1 MWPPT
6 RVSTCSMCR
15 PASRAPR
22 ATSTCSATRT
32 SGPRRSTR
40 SRSRAT
46 SSPGSSGSH
55 PRAPTTSRHA
65 RRTSRIGS
73 TARCTAT
80 SSFRSWAARRSPT
93 STAKA
98 SCSSSWTGT
107 NTRVPR
113 SRRGSAAGSSR
124 ARRSAA
130 RKWRATTR
138 SGTIS
143 RRSSG
148 SPASTISSR
157 SPEFRPRRATCS
169 RSSTR
174 CGSGRSRCCCPR
186 TTMIATR
193 CRKSPSGPG
202 PRPSS
207 CPPTRGG
214 RQASPPTST
223 SSTSG
228 LRNWPAPSAGPAPRP
243 SDREETVSGLQLMI
257 PPFVACMVL
266 VAMLSYL
273 GLHVIARE
281 VIFVDLSLA
290 QMAALGGL
298 TALLVHVAPDSGT
311 AYLFALLATALGAFV
326 FALTRTSGAK
336 GRVPQEAFIG
346 IVYVVASGAAILV
359 ANKVPGGGE
368 AIEKT
373 LTGSILWV
381 TWPTIAKL
389 AVAYAALGVFH
400 YMLRHKFLTISFH
413 PQEAERA
420 GWKIRWWDF
429 WFYLSFGIVITLA
442 VPIGGVL
449 MVFSFLV
456 VPAVI
461 AFLFTRDMRRLTY
474 IAWGSGAV
482 ASLLGLWISFTGNL
496 PTGPL
501 IVCMYG
507 VLLVAVTLLRRAAG
521 GGAQA

>member
-1 MWPPT
+1 
-6 RVSTCSMCR
+6 
-15 PASRAPR
+15 
-22 ATSTCSATRT
+22 
-32 SGPRRSTR
+32 
-40 SRSRAT
+40 
-46 SSPGSSGSH
+46 
-55 PRAPTTSRHA
+55 
-65 RRTSRIGS
+65 
-73 TARCTAT
+73 
-80 SSFRSWAARRSPT
+80 
-93 STAKA
+93 
-98 SCSSSWTGT
+98 
-107 NTRVPR
+107 
-113 SRRGSAAGSSR
+113 
-124 ARRSAA
+124 
-130 RKWRATTR
+130 
-138 SGTIS
+138 
-143 RRSSG
+143 
-148 SPASTISSR
+148 
-157 SPEFRPRRATCS
+157 
-169 RSSTR
+169 
-174 CGSGRSRCCCPR
+174 
-186 TTMIATR
+186 
-193 CRKSPSGPG
+193 
-202 PRPSS
+202 
-207 CPPTRGG
+207 
-214 RQASPPTST
+214 
-223 SSTSG
+223 
-228 LRNWPAPSAGPAPRP
+228 
-243 SDREETVSGLQLMI
+243 MI

-346 IVYVVASGAAILV
+346 IVYVVASAAAILV

-413 PQEAERA
+413 PEEAERA

-429 WFYLSFGIVITLA
+429 WFYLSFGVVITLA
-442 VPIGGVL
+442 VPVAGVL

-456 VPAVI
+456 VPAVV
-461 AFLFTRDMRRLTY
+461 AFLFTRDMRRLAY
-474 IAWGSGAV
+474 IAWASGAL
-482 ASLLGLWISFTGNL
+482 ASILGLWLSLAGDL

-507 VLLVAVTLLRRAAG
+507 VVLLGAIALRRAAG
-521 GGAQA
+521 GGVQA